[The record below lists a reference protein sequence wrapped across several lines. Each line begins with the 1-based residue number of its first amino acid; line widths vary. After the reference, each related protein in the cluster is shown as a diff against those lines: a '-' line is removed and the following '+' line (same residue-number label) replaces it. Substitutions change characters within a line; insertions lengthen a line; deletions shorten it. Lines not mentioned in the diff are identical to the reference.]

1 MLWSKF
7 IQPRLIS
14 FACATKPFMIQRIK
28 IVPLAK
34 GTVLEIGIGS
44 GLNIPLYDENHVKK
58 VVGVDPSEDMQ
69 ALAKDRINE
78 SPIDIQL
85 VVADAEKIPLDDQ
98 SIDTIVC
105 TYTLCTVS
113 NPEGVLKEMKRIL
126 KPGGKFLFSEHG
138 HAPDE
143 SVNKFQLRLEPFWKF
158 LADGC
163 HLTRSI
169 PELLRANGMKLDKME
184 SMYLPSTPRFV
195 GFNYWG
201 SAVHDL

>member
-85 VVADAEKIPLDDQ
+85 VVADAAKIPLDDQ
-98 SIDTIVC
+98 SIDTIV
-105 TYTLCTVS
+105 
-113 NPEGVLKEMKRIL
+113 
-126 KPGGKFLFSEHG
+126 
-138 HAPDE
+138 
-143 SVNKFQLRLEPFWKF
+143 
-158 LADGC
+158 
-163 HLTRSI
+163 
-169 PELLRANGMKLDKME
+169 
-184 SMYLPSTPRFV
+184 
-195 GFNYWG
+195 
-201 SAVHDL
+201 

>member
-44 GLNIPLYDENHVKK
+44 GLNIPLYDENNVKK

-98 SIDTIVC
+98 SIYTIVC

-158 LADGC
+158 LAGGC